1 MRREKSLREFEY
13 DVEKDFE
20 VDGTPA
26 SWAGT
31 DQEPA
36 HRYWGDEHHK
46 IELPYQDDHQGRL
59 ATSALTPDKKFIAAS
74 NGFVVSVVDI
84 ATKQCRM
91 EFRASIP
98 KKIIICCDGTWQS
111 AVSGEENNPSN
122 VTRLARSL
130 NRVAKQDGK
139 VWQQVVWYDSG
150 IGTTSGWL
158 GKNLEGAIGAGIEGN
173 IIEAYNFVVLNW
185 TPGGQVL
192 CFGFSR
198 GAYTARSIAGLI
210 SDIGICKP
218 GRLQDSHEI
227 WEAYKSNNQRQRFQ
241 GSDVYYDYMDGILA
255 ADEDQPNEPGDGN
268 SGQKWKT
275 QPRGDWAI
283 SPESREIEV
292 VGVYDTVG
300 ALGFPEV
307 FGYRMQWDHNKHN
320 YHNVKLNPNIK
331 NAFQALALD
340 ERRKAFSPTLWH
352 LPEAPPKKD
361 GEPDQSIEEKLAE
374 KRMLVD
380 KAAAAWNLKKLDKK
394 VPLADRQKLKSAYNE
409 ARRELCRTQE
419 YSKKPSR
426 LRQVWFPGVHINI
439 GGGSSDSLEDQGDLE
454 EMANITF
461 SWMLDQIS
469 SHVSINDDVV
479 KEDAEVRQEHINE
492 LNEEVR
498 KYNIKVAQ
506 DQKEA
511 AERTWAQWASH
522 TLASA
527 ASTVMHPLT
536 RPKESHTESYDMG
549 WGTGK
554 IIDSYT
560 RMYHANGPRLRTPG
574 KPDTSDKPDTSAN
587 AVDYD
592 MPGSTNEEIHPT
604 VGYRCKMFKKLAKSK
619 NPSQKLDENDP
630 LVYRPAGFPN
640 GVELREHKIK
650 PRGFE
655 RLAMAHADSMWRDAD
670 DIQNGVD
677 VKNEIPLSDE
687 GSGDEDWDLVP

>member
-1 MRREKSLREFEY
+1 M
-13 DVEKDFE
+13 
-20 VDGTPA
+20 A
-26 SWAGT
+26 
-31 DQEPA
+31 
-36 HRYWGDEHHK
+36 
-46 IELPYQDDHQGRL
+46 
-59 ATSALTPDKKFIAAS
+59 
-74 NGFVVSVVDI
+74 DI
-84 ATKQCRM
+84 P
-91 EFRASIP
+91 ASIP

-111 AVSGEENNPSN
+111 AVSGEKNSPSN
-122 VTRLARSL
+122 VTRLARSI
-130 NRVAKQDGK
+130 NRVAEQDGK
-139 VWQQVVWYDSG
+139 VWQQIVWYDSG

-158 GKNLEGAIGAGIEGN
+158 GKKLEGAIGAGIEGN

-185 TPGGQVL
+185 SPGDQVL

-210 SDIGICKP
+210 SDIGICEP
-218 GRLQDSHEI
+218 RQLQDFHEI
-227 WEAYKSNNQRQRFQ
+227 WQAYKSNDQRHRFQ
-241 GSDVYYDYMDGILA
+241 GSDVYYDYIDGILA
-255 ADEDQPNEPGDGN
+255 ADEDQPDEPGYRN
-268 SGQKWKT
+268 SGYKWKT
-275 QPRGDWAI
+275 RPRGDWAI
-283 SPESREIEV
+283 SPESKDIEV

-307 FGYRMQWDHNKHN
+307 LGYRMQWGPDKHG

-361 GEPDQSIEEKLAE
+361 GELDQTIEEKLAE
-374 KRMLVD
+374 KQKRVHD
-380 KAAAAWNLKKLDKK
+380 AAAAWELKKLDKK
-394 VPLADRQKLKSAYNE
+394 VPLAKRQKLKSAYNE

-419 YSKKPSR
+419 YSKKPST

-439 GGGSSDSLEDQGDLE
+439 GGGSSDYLEDRGDLE

-469 SHVSINDDVV
+469 SHVSINDDVFN
-479 KEDAEVRQEHINE
+479 KDAQTRQDHISE

-498 KYNIKVAQ
+498 KYNLEVAQ

-522 TLASA
+522 ALASA
-527 ASTVMHPLT
+527 AGTVMHPLT
-536 RPKESHTESYDMG
+536 KPKEPNTKSYDIG

-560 RMYHANGPRLRTPG
+560 PMYYASGAKLRTPG
-574 KPDTSDKPDTSAN
+574 KPGKPDTSGKLDTSGKV
-587 AVDYD
+587 VDYD

-604 VGYRCKMFKKLAKSK
+604 VGYRCKMFKKLALSK
-619 NPSQKLDENDP
+619 NPGKPLDEDDP
-630 LVYRPAGFPN
+630 LLYRPAGVSVERKFKRTSNGEDRWVYKFPN
-640 GVELREHKIK
+640 DVVLREHKIK

-655 RLAMAHADSMWRDAD
+655 RLAMAHGDSMWRDD
-670 DIQNGVD
+670 NGKLCTRETTFKYMRRLDIQNGED
-677 VKNEIPLSDE
+677 VKDEMPLSDE